1 MILTNYEELIKKA
14 IDARE
19 RSYSPYSGF
28 KVGAAVLCGDG
39 KVYTGCNVENASYSE
54 SICAERTA
62 IVKAVSRGKRDFVA
76 IAVVGGKNEIS
87 DFIYPCGPCR
97 QVLSEFCSESLE
109 IVLFNGK
116 STKICTLGQLFPCS
130 FGASDIK

>member
-62 IVKAVSRGKRDFVA
+62 IHR
-76 IAVVGGKNEIS
+76 
-87 DFIYPCGPCR
+87 
-97 QVLSEFCSESLE
+97 
-109 IVLFNGK
+109 
-116 STKICTLGQLFPCS
+116 
-130 FGASDIK
+130 